1 MDSHCGGDVIA
12 GVGIVIPV
20 QAGIQTAHTEHECRD
35 TRDAGR
41 AVIGRRALL
50 VGAGL
55 GVGAFAAGFAA
66 SAWRRGETPAPA
78 GGVIRSSSAEPAGEA
93 PDFAFT
99 DQHGVERRFSD
110 WNGTV
115 RVVNFWAT
123 WCPPCV
129 HEIPML
135 VAAQESYRARGVQI
149 VGVAVDDP
157 DAAFAMA
164 EELGMNY
171 PTMAD
176 SRRTIDLL
184 HAYGNRAAALPFTA
198 FVDPQGTIRDRHVGE
213 LTLEQTRKGIEAL
226 LP

>member
-1 MDSHCGGDVIA
+1 M
-12 GVGIVIPV
+12 
-20 QAGIQTAHTEHECRD
+20 R
-35 TRDAGR
+35 RDAR
-41 AVIGRRALL
+41 DARRTMIGRRTLL
-50 VGAGL
+50 IAAAFGA
-55 GVGAFAAGFAA
+55 GAFAAGFAA
-66 SAWRRGETPAPA
+66 SVWRRDDSPASGTAANQPA
-78 GGVIRSSSAEPAGEA
+78 WNTAGTGVIRSSSAEPAGEA

-99 DQHGVERRFSD
+99 DQNGVERRLSD
-110 WNGTV
+110 WNGAV

-135 VAAQESYRARGVQI
+135 VAVQESFRERGVRI

-157 DAAFAMA
+157 DSAFAMA
-164 EELGMNY
+164 EEFGMNY

-198 FVDPQGTIRDRHVGE
+198 FVDPQGSIRDRHVGE
-213 LTLEQTRKGIEAL
+213 LTLEQTREKIEAL

>member
-1 MDSHCGGDVIA
+1 M
-12 GVGIVIPV
+12 
-20 QAGIQTAHTEHECRD
+20 R
-35 TRDAGR
+35 RDARGARR
-41 AVIGRRALL
+41 AMIGRRSLVIGAAL
-50 VGAGL
+50 GA
-55 GVGAFAAGFAA
+55 GAFAAGFAA
-66 SAWRRGETPAPA
+66 SVWRRSESPAPGTA
-78 GGVIRSSSAEPAGEA
+78 PNQPAGNSASGGGVIRSSSAEPAGEA

-99 DQHGVERRFSD
+99 DQHGGERRFSD
-110 WNGTV
+110 WSGAV

-135 VAAQESYRARGVQI
+135 VAVQESFRERGVRI

-157 DAAFAMA
+157 DSAFAMA

-198 FVDPQGTIRDRHVGE
+198 FVDQQGSIRDRHVGE
-213 LTLEQTRKGIEAL
+213 LTLEQTREKLEAL

>member
-1 MDSHCGGDVIA
+1 M
-12 GVGIVIPV
+12 
-20 QAGIQTAHTEHECRD
+20 
-35 TRDAGR
+35 
-41 AVIGRRALL
+41 IGRRALL
-50 VGAGL
+50 VGAAL
-55 GVGAFAAGFAA
+55 GAGAFAAGFAA
-66 SAWRRGETPAPA
+66 SVWRRGKTPASGAGAGVGQSAWDTA

-99 DQHGVERRFSD
+99 DQHGEERRLSD
-110 WNGTV
+110 WNGAV

-135 VAAQESYRARGVQI
+135 VAVQESYRARGVRI

-164 EELGMNY
+164 EELGVNY

-176 SRRTIDLL
+176 SRRTIELV

-198 FVDPQGTIRDRHVGE
+198 FVDPQGTIRDRHIGE
-213 LTLEQTRKGIEAL
+213 LTLEQTREKIEAL

>member
-1 MDSHCGGDVIA
+1 M
-12 GVGIVIPV
+12 
-20 QAGIQTAHTEHECRD
+20 
-35 TRDAGR
+35 
-41 AVIGRRALL
+41 IGRRALL
-50 VGAGL
+50 IGAAFGA
-55 GVGAFAAGFAA
+55 GAFAAGFAA
-66 SAWRRGETPAPA
+66 SLWRRGKAPVPGA
-78 GGVIRSSSAEPAGEA
+78 GAERSAWDAAGGGVIRSSSAEPAGEA

-110 WNGTV
+110 WNGAV

-135 VAAQESYRARGVQI
+135 VAVQESYRAHGVRI

-198 FVDPQGTIRDRHVGE
+198 FVDPRGAIRDRHVGE
-213 LTLEQTRKGIEAL
+213 LTLEQTREKIEAL